1 MPVNVEEK
9 SDRPLYQREQ
19 YAKSLLGRT
28 YWDYRNKVAAS
39 LLDGNDHTIVD
50 LGCGEG
56 IALEMAAG
64 MFPGA
69 DVFGVDYLAEN
80 IEICSQHGLRAIRG
94 DLYDL
99 DIPDGSVDA
108 AMLQEV
114 IEHLHEPHAAVAE
127 IHRILRPGGKLII
140 VFPNDRTW
148 KFVWR
153 MMLMFKEAN
162 YDYGHVR
169 QWTPRSSRRFL
180 TERGFDVFYSRP
192 TPLPIWPIALDAVV
206 AGRKRGK

>member
-1 MPVNVEEK
+1 MPVNVAEK

-19 YAKSLLGRT
+19 YAKSLPGRT

-56 IALEMAAG
+56 IALEMAAR

-80 IEICSQHGLRAIRG
+80 VEICSRHGLRAIRG

-108 AMLQEV
+108 ALLQEV
-114 IEHLHEPHAAVAE
+114 IEHLDDPEAAVCE
-127 IHRILRPGGKLII
+127 VHRILRPGGKLIL

-169 QWTPRSSRRFL
+169 QWTPRSARRFL
-180 TERGFDVFYSRP
+180 AERGFDVFYSRP

-206 AGRKRGK
+206 AGRKRAK